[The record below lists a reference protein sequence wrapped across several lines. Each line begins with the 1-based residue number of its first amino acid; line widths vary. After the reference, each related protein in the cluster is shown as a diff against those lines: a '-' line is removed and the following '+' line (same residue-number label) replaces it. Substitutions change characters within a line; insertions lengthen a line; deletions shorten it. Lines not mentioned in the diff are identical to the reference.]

1 MANFGIFD
9 SDVLELEGDTFGSLL
24 IINDTEFIN
33 IFAAVAQRDYRQFP
47 DDGLRNHPGPVDLKR
62 KWPQV

>member
-9 SDVLELEGDTFGSLL
+9 EDFLKLEGPDRLLLTDGVNGLVIFGASV
-24 IINDTEFIN
+24 T
-33 IFAAVAQRDYRQFP
+33 RDYRRFP